1 MLAIVV
7 SDPFAVVTF
16 LVLGQG
22 EYVINNEDSEVMGSV
37 APESMI
43 QGLSYDVSEA

>member
-1 MLAIVV
+1 MPATIV
-7 SDPFAVVTF
+7 SDQSAVTNF